1 MKRLSALIAAL
12 GLLALAPA
20 AHAALFVG
28 WLAECTATTTT
39 TCTELTGTGYARQ
52 PIILSTP
59 AFGKAVNQNPYSFAS
74 TGTIAG
80 RALYDAATGG
90 NLAAVMPLAAA
101 QVISQPGD
109 RGDVGS
115 LSLTVNALVGVPNGS
130 FSQAAVAS
138 GAVIGPSQDG
148 TNATAGSAL
157 TITRG
162 ELYKAGTITW

>member
-1 MKRLSALIAAL
+1 MKRFFAVAVAL
-12 GLLALAPA
+12 GFVVFAPA

-39 TCTELTGTGYARQ
+39 TCTELTGSGYARQ
-52 PIILSTP
+52 PIILATP
-59 AFGKAVNQNPYSFAS
+59 LFGKAVNTAPYSFAS

-80 RALYDAATGG
+80 RALYDAATAG
-90 NLAAVMPLAAA
+90 NLVAVMPLATPL
-101 QVISQPGD
+101 VVSQPGD

-115 LSLTVNALVGVPNGS
+115 LSLTVTALVAVPNGS

-138 GAVIGPSQDG
+138 GAAIGPTQDG
-148 TNATAGSAL
+148 SAATAGSAL

-162 ELYKAGTITW
+162 EMYKAGTVTW